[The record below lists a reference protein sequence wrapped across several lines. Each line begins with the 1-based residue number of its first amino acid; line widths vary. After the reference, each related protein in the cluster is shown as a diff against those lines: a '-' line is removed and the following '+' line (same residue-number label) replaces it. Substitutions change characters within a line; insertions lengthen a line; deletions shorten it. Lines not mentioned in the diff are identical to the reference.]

1 MKFQSSE
8 SFELLCVNFF
18 IALTVDWTVPAFH
31 KIKSFVLIDSL
42 SENWTIPSFHELRV
56 KTYVSIGLYLPFLNF
71 DKKLKCGLD
80 CTFLS

>member
-8 SFELLCVNFF
+8 SFELPCVNFF

-42 SENWTIPSFHELRV
+42 SENWTVPSFRRIMN
-56 KTYVSIGLYLPFLNF
+56 KNF
-71 DKKLKCGLD
+71 KCRLD
-80 CTFLS
+80 RTSLS